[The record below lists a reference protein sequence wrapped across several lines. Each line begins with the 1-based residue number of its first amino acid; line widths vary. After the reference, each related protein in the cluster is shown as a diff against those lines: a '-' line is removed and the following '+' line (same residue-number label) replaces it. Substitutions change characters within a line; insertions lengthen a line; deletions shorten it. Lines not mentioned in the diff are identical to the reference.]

1 MSATAESL
9 PVVAPRAPDMSP
21 FAQAQRQ
28 AVALSTSSLVPQ
40 QYRGRDNIGN
50 VLIAMQLANR
60 IGADVL
66 QVMQNLHV
74 IQGRPS
80 LSSSFLIA
88 TVNACGRFQPLRF
101 EVVGNDPSKKDY
113 RVRAYAEDKASGER
127 CNGAWITWAMV
138 EAEGWS
144 KKNGSKWMTMP
155 EQMFMYRA
163 AAFWA
168 RVYAP
173 EVSQG
178 IHTVEEV
185 TDVWGGNNAQPHAPT
200 QHGNVKALEAELTGK
215 PAPQGDG
222 EAEPEPVDGLG
233 QPLTVTTKDIRAR
246 LQLAETIDEVRAC
259 DELID
264 AVPDDAEREALKVL
278 QDERMVA
285 LA

>member
-1 MSATAESL
+1 MNATVSTL
-9 PVVAPRAPDMSP
+9 PAVADRSQDA

-28 AVALSTSSLVPQ
+28 ALALSTSSLVPQ
-40 QYRGRDNIGN
+40 QYRGRDNLGN

-88 TVNACGRFQPLRF
+88 TVNACGRFTPLRF
-101 EVVGNDPSKKDY
+101 EVVGNDPSAKDY
-113 RVRAYAEDKASGER
+113 RVRAFAEDKATGEK
-127 CNGAWITWAMV
+127 CMGAWITWKMV
-138 EAEGWS
+138 DAEGWS
-144 KKNGSKWMTMP
+144 KKSGSKWMTMP
-155 EQMFMYRA
+155 EQMFLYRA

-185 TDVWGGNNAQPHAPT
+185 TDVWGSATIQPNAPT
-200 QHGNVKALEAELTGK
+200 QHGNIKQLEAELTGQPVP
-215 PAPQGDG
+215 PADPDTP
-222 EAEPEPVDGLG
+222 AMPPETPALDV
-233 QPLTVTTKDIRAR
+233 VSVKEIRRR
-246 LQLAETIDEVRAC
+246 LQLAETVDEVRAC
-259 DELID
+259 DDLIA
-264 AVPDDAEREALKVL
+264 AVPDDDERDDLRVL
-278 QDERMVA
+278 QDQRLIAVQ
-285 LA
+285 

>member
-1 MSATAESL
+1 MNASVSTL
-9 PVVAPRAPDMSP
+9 PAIAQERQHDP

-28 AVALSTSSLVPQ
+28 ALALSTSSLVPQ
-40 QYRGRDNIGN
+40 QYRGRDNLGN

-88 TVNACGRFQPLRF
+88 TVNACGRFSPLRF
-101 EVVGNDPSKKDY
+101 EVIGTDPSAKDY
-113 RVRAYAEDKASGER
+113 RVRAFADDKASGER
-127 CNGAWITWAMV
+127 CLGSWITWKMV

-144 KKNGSKWMTMP
+144 KKSGSKWMTMP
-155 EQMFMYRA
+155 EQMFLYRA

-185 TDVWGGNNAQPHAPT
+185 TDVWGSAQVQPNAPT
-200 QHGNVKALEAELTGK
+200 QHGNIKALEAELTGQPTPSTETTADPLP
-215 PAPQGDG
+215 PAD
-222 EAEPEPVDGLG
+222 DGLN
-233 QPLTVTTKDIRAR
+233 PFSTKEIRRR
-246 LQLAETIDEVRAC
+246 LQLAETADEVRAC
-259 DELID
+259 DDLIA
-264 AVPDDAEREALKVL
+264 AVPDDAERDDLRVL
-278 QDERMVA
+278 QDQRLTA
-285 LA
+285 LL